1 MFSRW
6 KRKIPFDKPTF
17 LHDLF
22 SSSPKSVVRL
32 ITGQGHCFWAL
43 PLLFY
48 RKPLDTLPLFCYE
61 SGTLEIGNA
70 IIVIK
75 DLSVGK

>member
-22 SSSPKSVVRL
+22 SSSPVCGAADYRAGTL
-32 ITGQGHCFWAL
+32 FLGFL